1 MLIKKLEL
9 ENFRQYIGSQTI
21 EFSIDREKN
30 VTVLIGVNTSGK
42 TTLVRAFEW
51 VLYGTNE
58 FDDKNLLNK
67 NVAENMQVGE
77 TKAVKGVL
85 TIEHDSGTGEP
96 ITYVIE
102 RKQIYTCTGTS
113 VRANVSEAKLSYF
126 QPDGQTKTILNTD
139 FYTNVERILP
149 RRLAGYF
156 FFGGERVGNIA
167 TKSDI
172 EESVQGLMGLD
183 VLKNAISHLKTVI
196 NKLKKSLDFSGDSRA
211 IESQNKL
218 NGALARKQECEND
231 LNIVTEQLEY
241 YQSEKEKYA
250 ALLRANEETAAAQK
264 RREQLDNIIKSL
276 EDRISRDKK
285 DLVSAFSRNS
295 FAFFS
300 LPILKKTVE
309 MLNSSEDETE
319 SVPEMTAA
327 SIDYILKR
335 GVCICG
341 TCISEG
347 SAAEKHLLCEKAK
360 QPPESIGSLVRRYR
374 EQAMDYISSS
384 DNYYEAIESR
394 IATLR
399 SDQRELGLRIDERAS
414 LDESLKGAKDVAT
427 LEQQYQIAEQRAK
440 EFDKRRESL
449 LETIGSCK
457 RDISN
462 YEKALETLTKA
473 NQKNARISL
482 NIDYAQ
488 AVLDWVSEAY
498 YSREGIVRGRLEEK
512 VNANFAM
519 MYHGSRTVTIDD
531 KYRVKYIDV
540 TTEESDGLKAVK
552 SFAFVSG
559 LVDLAKEALN
569 SDSSKEANTTP
580 QYYPLVMD
588 APFSNVDEIHI
599 RNISAILSRS
609 AEQVIIA
616 VMQKDWEP
624 AAEIMA
630 PLVGNRQGEAF
641 VLRRFG
647 QGALPPAPLPQGLQE
662 KSRWQSACLLQIYR
676 GR

>member
-21 EFSIDREKN
+21 EFSTDREKN

-77 TKAVKGVL
+77 TKAVKGAL

-113 VRANVSEAKLSYF
+113 VRANVSEAKISYF

-139 FYTNVERILP
+139 FNTNIERILP
-149 RRLAGYF
+149 RRLANYF

-183 VLKNAISHLKTVI
+183 VLKNAMSHLRTVI

-211 IESQNKL
+211 IETQNKL
-218 NGALARKQECEND
+218 NGALAREQECKNE
-231 LNIVTEQLEY
+231 LNTVTEQLEY
-241 YQSEKEKYA
+241 YQAEKEKYA

-264 RREQLDNIIKSL
+264 RREQLDTIIKSL
-276 EDRISRDKK
+276 EERIARDKK

-309 MLNSSEDETE
+309 MLNNSEDETE
-319 SVPEMTAA
+319 SVPEMTAS

-347 SAAEKHLLCEKAK
+347 SAAEKHLLCEKTK

-394 IATLR
+394 ISTLR
-399 SDQRELGLRIDERAS
+399 ADQRELGLRIDERAS
-414 LDESLKGAKDVAT
+414 LDESLKGAKDVST
-427 LEQQYQIAEQRAK
+427 LEQQYQTAERRVK
-440 EFDKRRESL
+440 EFDKRKAAL

-488 AVLDWVSEAY
+488 AVFDWVSEAY
-498 YSREGIVRGRLEEK
+498 YSRESIVRGRLEEK
-512 VNANFAM
+512 VNANFGM

-599 RNISAILSRS
+599 KNISAILSRS

-630 PLVGNRQGEAF
+630 PLVGRSY
-641 VLRRFG
+641 RI
-647 QGALPPAPLPQGLQE
+647 E
-662 KSRWQSACLLQIYR
+662 KDHDADGKEIDTMTHIKEN
-676 GR
+676 

>member
-96 ITYVIE
+96 ITYIIE

-309 MLNSSEDETE
+309 MLNSSKDETE

-569 SDSSKEANTTP
+569 SDSSKEANTNP

-599 RNISAILSRS
+599 KNISAILSRS

-630 PLVGNRQGEAF
+630 PLVGKSYRI
-641 VLRRFG
+641 
-647 QGALPPAPLPQGLQE
+647 E
-662 KSRWQSACLLQIYR
+662 KDHDADGKEIDTMTHIKEN
-676 GR
+676 

>member
-21 EFSIDREKN
+21 EFSTDREKN

-77 TKAVKGVL
+77 TKAVKGAL

-113 VRANVSEAKLSYF
+113 VRANVSEAKISYF

-139 FYTNVERILP
+139 FNTNIERILP
-149 RRLAGYF
+149 RRLANYF

-183 VLKNAISHLKTVI
+183 VLKNAMSHLRTVI

-211 IESQNKL
+211 IETQNKL
-218 NGALARKQECEND
+218 NGALAREQECKNE
-231 LNIVTEQLEY
+231 LNTVTEQLEY
-241 YQSEKEKYA
+241 YQAEKEKYA

-264 RREQLDNIIKSL
+264 RREKLDTIIKSL
-276 EDRISRDKK
+276 EERIARDKK

-309 MLNSSEDETE
+309 MLNNSEDETE

-399 SDQRELGLRIDERAS
+399 ADQRELGLRIDERAS
-414 LDESLKGAKDVAT
+414 LDESLKGAKDVST
-427 LEQQYQIAEQRAK
+427 LEQQYQTAERRVK
-440 EFDKRRESL
+440 EFDKRKASL

-488 AVLDWVSEAY
+488 AVFDWVSEAY
-498 YSREGIVRGRLEEK
+498 YSRESIVRGRLEEK
-512 VNANFAM
+512 VNANFGM

-569 SDSSKEANTTP
+569 SDNSKEANTTP

-599 RNISAILSRS
+599 KNISAILSRS

-616 VMQKDWEP
+616 VMQKD
-624 AAEIMA
+624 
-630 PLVGNRQGEAF
+630 
-641 VLRRFG
+641 
-647 QGALPPAPLPQGLQE
+647 
-662 KSRWQSACLLQIYR
+662 
-676 GR
+676 

>member
-9 ENFRQYIGSQTI
+9 KNFRQYIGKQTI
-21 EFSIDREKN
+21 EFSTDREKN

-67 NVAENMQVGE
+67 NIAENMQVGE
-77 TKAVKGVL
+77 TKAVKGSL
-85 TIEHDSGTGEP
+85 TIEHENESGET

-113 VRANVSEAKLSYF
+113 VRANVSEAKISYL
-126 QPDGQTKTILNTD
+126 QPDGQTKTKLETD

-149 RRLAGYF
+149 RRLANYF

-167 TKSDI
+167 SKSDI

-183 VLKNAISHLKTVI
+183 VLKNAMSHLRTVI
-196 NKLKKSLDFSGDSRA
+196 NKLKKFLDFSGDHKA
-211 IESQNKL
+211 LDTQNKL
-218 NGALARKQECEND
+218 NGALARKLECENE
-231 LNIVTEQLEY
+231 LNTVTEQLEY

-264 RREQLDNIIKSL
+264 RREQLDGIIRAL
-276 EDRISRDKK
+276 EDRIVRDKK

-300 LPILKKTVE
+300 LPILKKAVE

-360 QPPESIGSLVRRYR
+360 QPPESIGSMVRRYR

-384 DNYYEAIESR
+384 DNYYESIESR

-399 SDQRELGLRIDERAS
+399 ADQRELGLRIDERAS
-414 LDESLKGAKDVAT
+414 LNESLKSAKDVAT
-427 LEQQYQIAEQRAK
+427 LEQQYQTAERRVK
-440 EFDKRRESL
+440 EFGKRKEAL
-449 LETIGSCK
+449 LETIGYCK

-488 AVLDWVSEAY
+488 AVFDWVSEAY
-498 YSREGIVRGRLEEK
+498 YSRESIVRGRLEEK
-512 VNANFAM
+512 VNANFGM
-519 MYHGSRTVTIDD
+519 MYHGSRTVIIDD

-559 LVDLAKEALN
+559 LVDLAKEALS
-569 SDSSKEANTTP
+569 SDSSKEADTTP

-599 RNISAILSRS
+599 KNISKILSQS

-630 PLVGNRQGEAF
+630 PLVGKAYRI
-641 VLRRFG
+641 
-647 QGALPPAPLPQGLQE
+647 E
-662 KSRWQSACLLQIYR
+662 KDHDID
-676 GR
+676 GKEIDTMTHIKEN

>member
-9 ENFRQYIGSQTI
+9 KNFRQYIGKQTI
-21 EFSIDREKN
+21 EFSMDREKN

-67 NVAENMQVGE
+67 NIAENMQVGE
-77 TKAVKGVL
+77 TKAVKGSL
-85 TIEHDSGTGEP
+85 TIEHENESGET

-113 VRANVSEAKLSYF
+113 VCANVSEAKISYL
-126 QPDGQTKTILNTD
+126 QPDGQTKTKLETD

-149 RRLAGYF
+149 RRLANYF

-167 TKSDI
+167 SKSDI

-183 VLKNAISHLKTVI
+183 VLKNAMSHLRTVI
-196 NKLKKSLDFSGDSRA
+196 NKLKKFLDFSGDHKA
-211 IESQNKL
+211 LDTQNKL
-218 NGALARKQECEND
+218 NGALARKLECENE
-231 LNIVTEQLEY
+231 LNTVTEQLEY

-264 RREQLDNIIKSL
+264 RREQLDGIIRAL
-276 EDRISRDKK
+276 EDRIVRDKK

-300 LPILKKTVE
+300 LPILKKAVE

-360 QPPESIGSLVRRYR
+360 QPPESIGSMVRRYR

-384 DNYYEAIESR
+384 DNYYESIESR

-399 SDQRELGLRIDERAS
+399 ADQRELGLRIDERAS
-414 LDESLKGAKDVAT
+414 LNESLKSAKDVAT
-427 LEQQYQIAEQRAK
+427 LEQQYQTAERRVK
-440 EFDKRRESL
+440 EFGKRKEAL

-488 AVLDWVSEAY
+488 AVFDWVSEAY
-498 YSREGIVRGRLEEK
+498 YSRESIVRGRLEEK
-512 VNANFAM
+512 VNANFGM
-519 MYHGSRTVTIDD
+519 MYHGSRTVIIDD

-559 LVDLAKEALN
+559 LVDLAKEALS
-569 SDSSKEANTTP
+569 SDSSKEADTTP

-599 RNISAILSRS
+599 KNISKILSQS

-630 PLVGNRQGEAF
+630 PLVGKAYRI
-641 VLRRFG
+641 
-647 QGALPPAPLPQGLQE
+647 E
-662 KSRWQSACLLQIYR
+662 KDHDID
-676 GR
+676 GKEIDTMTHIKEN

>member
-498 YSREGIVRGRLEEK
+498 YSREGIVRGRLE
-512 VNANFAM
+512 
-519 MYHGSRTVTIDD
+519 
-531 KYRVKYIDV
+531 
-540 TTEESDGLKAVK
+540 
-552 SFAFVSG
+552 
-559 LVDLAKEALN
+559 
-569 SDSSKEANTTP
+569 
-580 QYYPLVMD
+580 
-588 APFSNVDEIHI
+588 
-599 RNISAILSRS
+599 
-609 AEQVIIA
+609 
-616 VMQKDWEP
+616 
-624 AAEIMA
+624 
-630 PLVGNRQGEAF
+630 
-641 VLRRFG
+641 
-647 QGALPPAPLPQGLQE
+647 
-662 KSRWQSACLLQIYR
+662 
-676 GR
+676 

>member
-231 LNIVTEQLEY
+231 LNIVTEQIEY

-630 PLVGNRQGEAF
+630 PLVGKSYRI
-641 VLRRFG
+641 
-647 QGALPPAPLPQGLQE
+647 E
-662 KSRWQSACLLQIYR
+662 KDHDADGKEIDTMTHIKEN
-676 GR
+676 

>member
-21 EFSIDREKN
+21 EFSTDRDKN

-77 TKAVKGVL
+77 TKAVKGAL

-113 VRANVSEAKLSYF
+113 VRANVSEAKISYF
-126 QPDGQTKTILNTD
+126 QPDGQTKTLLNTD
-139 FYTNVERILP
+139 FNTNIERILP
-149 RRLAGYF
+149 RRLANYF

-183 VLKNAISHLKTVI
+183 VLKNAMSHLRTVI

-211 IESQNKL
+211 IETQNKL
-218 NGALARKQECEND
+218 NGALAREQECKNE
-231 LNIVTEQLEY
+231 LNTVTEQLEY
-241 YQSEKEKYA
+241 YQAEKEKYA

-264 RREQLDNIIKSL
+264 RREQLDTIIKSL
-276 EDRISRDKK
+276 EERIVRDKK

-309 MLNSSEDETE
+309 MLNNSEDETE

-399 SDQRELGLRIDERAS
+399 ADQRELGLRIDERAS
-414 LDESLKGAKDVAT
+414 LDESLKGAKDVST
-427 LEQQYQIAEQRAK
+427 LEQQYQTAERRVK
-440 EFDKRRESL
+440 EFDKRKASL

-488 AVLDWVSEAY
+488 AVFDWVSEAY
-498 YSREGIVRGRLEEK
+498 YSRESIVRGRLEEK
-512 VNANFAM
+512 VNANFGM

-599 RNISAILSRS
+599 KNISAILSRS

-630 PLVGNRQGEAF
+630 PLVGRSY
-641 VLRRFG
+641 RI
-647 QGALPPAPLPQGLQE
+647 E
-662 KSRWQSACLLQIYR
+662 KDHDADGKEIDTMTHIKEN
-676 GR
+676 

>member
-9 ENFRQYIGSQTI
+9 KNFRQYIGKQTI
-21 EFSIDREKN
+21 EFSMDREKN

-67 NVAENMQVGE
+67 NIAENMQVGE
-77 TKAVKGVL
+77 TKAVKGSL
-85 TIEHDSGTGEP
+85 TIEHENESGET

-113 VRANVSEAKLSYF
+113 VRANVSEAKISYL
-126 QPDGQTKTILNTD
+126 QPDGQTKTKLETD

-149 RRLAGYF
+149 RRLANYF

-167 TKSDI
+167 SKSDI

-183 VLKNAISHLKTVI
+183 VLKNAMSHLRTVI
-196 NKLKKSLDFSGDSRA
+196 NKLKKFLDFSGDHKA
-211 IESQNKL
+211 LDTQNKL
-218 NGALARKQECEND
+218 NGALARKLECENE
-231 LNIVTEQLEY
+231 LNTVTEQLEY

-264 RREQLDNIIKSL
+264 RREQLDGIIRAL
-276 EDRISRDKK
+276 EDRIVRDKK

-300 LPILKKTVE
+300 LPILKKAVE

-360 QPPESIGSLVRRYR
+360 QPPESIGSMVRRYR

-384 DNYYEAIESR
+384 DNYYESIESR

-399 SDQRELGLRIDERAS
+399 ADQRELGLRIDERAS
-414 LDESLKGAKDVAT
+414 LNESLKSAKDVAT
-427 LEQQYQIAEQRAK
+427 LEQQYQTAERRVK
-440 EFDKRRESL
+440 EFGKRKEAL

-488 AVLDWVSEAY
+488 AVFDWVSEAY
-498 YSREGIVRGRLEEK
+498 YSRESIVRGRLEEK
-512 VNANFAM
+512 VNANFGM
-519 MYHGSRTVTIDD
+519 MYHGSRTVIIDD

-559 LVDLAKEALN
+559 LVDLAKEALS
-569 SDSSKEANTTP
+569 SDSSKEADTTP

-599 RNISAILSRS
+599 KNISKILSQS

-630 PLVGNRQGEAF
+630 PLVGKAYRI
-641 VLRRFG
+641 
-647 QGALPPAPLPQGLQE
+647 E
-662 KSRWQSACLLQIYR
+662 KDHDID
-676 GR
+676 GKEIDTMTHIKEN

>member
-9 ENFRQYIGSQTI
+9 ENFRQYIGKQTI
-21 EFSIDREKN
+21 EFSTDREKN

-58 FDDKNLLNK
+58 FDDKVLLNK

-77 TKAVKGVL
+77 TKAVKGEL
-85 TIEHDSGTGEP
+85 TIEHESETGET

-113 VRANVSEAKLSYF
+113 VRANVSEAKISYL
-126 QPDGQTKTILNTD
+126 QPDGQTKTKLDTD
-139 FYTNVERILP
+139 FYMNVERILP
-149 RRLAGYF
+149 RRLSNYF

-167 TKSDI
+167 TKDDI
-172 EESVQGLMGLD
+172 KDSVQGLMGLD
-183 VLKNAISHLKTVI
+183 VLNNAISHLRTVI
-196 NKLKKSLDFSGDSRA
+196 NKLKKSLDFSGDSKA
-211 IESQNKL
+211 IDTQNKL
-218 NGALARKQECEND
+218 NGAIVRKQECENE
-231 LNIVTEQLEY
+231 LNTVTEQLEY
-241 YQSEKEKYA
+241 YQAEKEKYA

-276 EDRISRDKK
+276 EDRIARDKK

-341 TCISEG
+341 TCVSEG

-399 SDQRELGLRIDERAS
+399 ADQRELGLRIDERAS
-414 LDESLKGAKDVAT
+414 LDESLKGAKDVST
-427 LEQQYQIAEQRAK
+427 LEQQYQMAERRVK
-440 EFDKRRESL
+440 EFDKRKASL

-457 RDISN
+457 KDISN

-488 AVLDWVSEAY
+488 AVFDWVSDAY
-498 YSREGIVRGRLEEK
+498 YSRESIVRGRLEEK
-512 VNANFAM
+512 VNANFGM

-569 SDSSKEANTTP
+569 SDNSKEANTTP

-599 RNISAILSRS
+599 KNISAILSRS

-630 PLVGNRQGEAF
+630 PLVGRSY
-641 VLRRFG
+641 RI
-647 QGALPPAPLPQGLQE
+647 E
-662 KSRWQSACLLQIYR
+662 KDHDADGKEIDTMTHIKEN
-676 GR
+676 

>member
-149 RRLAGYF
+149 RRLSGYF

-630 PLVGNRQGEAF
+630 PLVGKSYRI
-641 VLRRFG
+641 
-647 QGALPPAPLPQGLQE
+647 E
-662 KSRWQSACLLQIYR
+662 KDHDADGKEIDTMTHIKEN
-676 GR
+676 

>member
-9 ENFRQYIGSQTI
+9 ENFRQYIGYQTI
-21 EFSIDREKN
+21 GFSTDREKN

-58 FDDKNLLNK
+58 FDDKILLNK

-85 TIEHDSGTGEP
+85 TIEHDSGTGTP

-102 RKQIYTCTGTS
+102 RKQIYTSTGTA
-113 VRANVSEAKLSYF
+113 VRANVSEAKISYF

-139 FYTNVERILP
+139 FNTNIERILP
-149 RRLAGYF
+149 RRLSNYF

-183 VLKNAISHLKTVI
+183 VLKNAMSHLKTVI
-196 NKLKKSLDFSGDSRA
+196 SKLKKSLDFSGDSRA
-211 IESQNKL
+211 IKMQNKL
-218 NGALARKQECEND
+218 NGAVAREQECENE
-231 LNIVTEQLEY
+231 LNTVTEQLEY

-276 EDRISRDKK
+276 EDRIARDKK
-285 DLVSAFSRNS
+285 DLVSDFSRNS

-347 SAAEKHLLCEKAK
+347 SAAEKHLLCEKTK

-399 SDQRELGLRIDERAS
+399 ADQRELGLRIDERAS
-414 LDESLKGAKDVAT
+414 LDESLKGAKDVST
-427 LEQQYQIAEQRAK
+427 LEQQYQMSERRVR
-440 EFDKRRESL
+440 EFDKHKASL

-457 RDISN
+457 KDISN
-462 YEKALETLTKA
+462 YEKSLETLTKA
-473 NQKNARISL
+473 NQKNSRISL

-488 AVLDWVSEAY
+488 AVFDWVSDAY
-498 YSREGIVRGRLEEK
+498 YSRESIVRGKLEEK
-512 VNANFAM
+512 VNANFGM
-519 MYHGSRTVTIDD
+519 MYHGSRTVAIDD

-599 RNISAILSRS
+599 KNISAILSRS

-630 PLVGNRQGEAF
+630 PLVGRSY
-641 VLRRFG
+641 RI
-647 QGALPPAPLPQGLQE
+647 E
-662 KSRWQSACLLQIYR
+662 KDHDADGKEIDTMTHIKES
-676 GR
+676 

>member
-9 ENFRQYIGSQTI
+9 ENFRQYIGNQII
-21 EFSIDREKN
+21 EFSTDREKN

-77 TKAVKGVL
+77 TKAVKGAL
-85 TIEHDSGTGEP
+85 TIEHESETGETV
-96 ITYVIE
+96 TYVIE

-113 VRANVSEAKLSYF
+113 VRANVSEAKISYL
-126 QPDGQTKTILNTD
+126 QPDGQTKTKLDTD
-139 FYTNVERILP
+139 FYMNVERILP
-149 RRLAGYF
+149 RRLANYF

-183 VLKNAISHLKTVI
+183 VLKNAMSHLKTVI

-211 IESQNKL
+211 IDTQNKL
-218 NGALARKQECEND
+218 NGALARKQECENE
-231 LNIVTEQLEY
+231 LNTVTEQLEY

-276 EDRISRDKK
+276 EERIVRDKK

-309 MLNSSEDETE
+309 MLNNSEDETE

-347 SAAEKHLLCEKAK
+347 SAAEKHLLCEKSK

-399 SDQRELGLRIDERAS
+399 ADQRELGLRIDERAS

-427 LEQQYQIAEQRAK
+427 LEQQYQIAERRVR
-440 EFDKRRESL
+440 EFDKRKESL

-512 VNANFAM
+512 VNANFGM

-599 RNISAILSRS
+599 KNISAILSRS

-630 PLVGNRQGEAF
+630 PLVGRSY
-641 VLRRFG
+641 RI
-647 QGALPPAPLPQGLQE
+647 E
-662 KSRWQSACLLQIYR
+662 KDHDADGKEIDTMTHIKEN
-676 GR
+676 

>member
-9 ENFRQYIGSQTI
+9 ENFRQYIGNQTI
-21 EFSIDREKN
+21 EFSTDREKN

-77 TKAVKGVL
+77 TKAVKGAL
-85 TIEHDSGTGEP
+85 TIEHESETGETV
-96 ITYVIE
+96 TYVIE

-113 VRANVSEAKLSYF
+113 VRANVSEAKISYL
-126 QPDGQTKTILNTD
+126 QPDGQTKTKLDTD
-139 FYTNVERILP
+139 FYMNVERILP
-149 RRLAGYF
+149 RRLANYF

-183 VLKNAISHLKTVI
+183 VLKNAMSHLKTVI
-196 NKLKKSLDFSGDSRA
+196 NKLKKALDFSGDSRA
-211 IESQNKL
+211 IDTQNKL
-218 NGALARKQECEND
+218 NGALARKQECENE
-231 LNIVTEQLEY
+231 LNTVTEQQEY

-276 EDRISRDKK
+276 EERIARDKK

-300 LPILKKTVE
+300 LPILKKAVE
-309 MLNSSEDETE
+309 MLNNSEDETE

-399 SDQRELGLRIDERAS
+399 ADQRELGLRIDERAS

-427 LEQQYQIAEQRAK
+427 LEQQYQIAERRVK
-440 EFDKRRESL
+440 EFDKRKESL

-488 AVLDWVSEAY
+488 AVLDWVSDAY
-498 YSREGIVRGRLEEK
+498 YSRESIVRGRLEEK
-512 VNANFAM
+512 VNANFGM

-531 KYRVKYIDV
+531 KYRVRYIDV

-599 RNISAILSRS
+599 KNISAILSRS

-630 PLVGNRQGEAF
+630 PLVGRSY
-641 VLRRFG
+641 RI
-647 QGALPPAPLPQGLQE
+647 E
-662 KSRWQSACLLQIYR
+662 KDHDADGKEIDTMTHIKEN
-676 GR
+676 

>member
-414 LDESLKGAKDVAT
+414 LDESLKGAKNVAT

-457 RDISN
+457 RDIFN

-569 SDSSKEANTTP
+569 SDSSKEANTNP

-599 RNISAILSRS
+599 KNISAILSRS

-630 PLVGNRQGEAF
+630 PLVGKSYRI
-641 VLRRFG
+641 
-647 QGALPPAPLPQGLQE
+647 E
-662 KSRWQSACLLQIYR
+662 KDHDADGKEIDTMTHIKEN
-676 GR
+676 

>member
-9 ENFRQYIGSQTI
+9 KNFRQYIGKQTI
-21 EFSIDREKN
+21 EFSTDREKN

-67 NVAENMQVGE
+67 NIAENMQVGE
-77 TKAVKGVL
+77 TKAVKGSL
-85 TIEHDSGTGEP
+85 TIEHENESGET

-113 VRANVSEAKLSYF
+113 VRANVSEAKISYL
-126 QPDGQTKTILNTD
+126 QPDGQTKTKLETD

-149 RRLAGYF
+149 RRLANYF

-167 TKSDI
+167 SKSDI

-183 VLKNAISHLKTVI
+183 VLKNAMSHLRMVI
-196 NKLKKSLDFSGDSRA
+196 NKLKKFLDFSGDHKA
-211 IESQNKL
+211 LDTQNKL
-218 NGALARKQECEND
+218 NGALARKLECENE
-231 LNIVTEQLEY
+231 LNTVTEQLEY

-264 RREQLDNIIKSL
+264 RREQLDGIIRAL
-276 EDRISRDKK
+276 EDRIVRDKK

-300 LPILKKTVE
+300 LPILKKAVE

-360 QPPESIGSLVRRYR
+360 QPPESIGSMVRRYR

-384 DNYYEAIESR
+384 DNYYESIESR

-399 SDQRELGLRIDERAS
+399 ADQRELGLRIDERAS
-414 LDESLKGAKDVAT
+414 LNESLKSAKDVAT
-427 LEQQYQIAEQRAK
+427 LEQQYQTAERRVK
-440 EFDKRRESL
+440 EFGKRKEAL

-488 AVLDWVSEAY
+488 AVFDWVSEAY
-498 YSREGIVRGRLEEK
+498 YSRESIVRGRLEEK
-512 VNANFAM
+512 VNANFGM
-519 MYHGSRTVTIDD
+519 MYHGSRTVIIDD

-559 LVDLAKEALN
+559 LVDLAKEALS
-569 SDSSKEANTTP
+569 SDSSKEADTTP

-599 RNISAILSRS
+599 KNISKILSQS

-630 PLVGNRQGEAF
+630 PLVGKAYRI
-641 VLRRFG
+641 
-647 QGALPPAPLPQGLQE
+647 E
-662 KSRWQSACLLQIYR
+662 KDHDID
-676 GR
+676 GKEIDTMTHIKEN

>member
-9 ENFRQYIGSQTI
+9 ENFRQYIGNQII
-21 EFSIDREKN
+21 EFSTDREKN

-77 TKAVKGVL
+77 TKAVKGTL
-85 TIEHDSGTGEP
+85 TIEHESETGETV
-96 ITYVIE
+96 TYVIE

-113 VRANVSEAKLSYF
+113 VRANVSEAKISYL
-126 QPDGQTKTILNTD
+126 QPDGQTKTKLDTD
-139 FYTNVERILP
+139 FYMNVERILP
-149 RRLAGYF
+149 RRLANYF

-183 VLKNAISHLKTVI
+183 VLKNAMSHLKTVI

-211 IESQNKL
+211 IDTQNKL
-218 NGALARKQECEND
+218 NGALARKQECENE
-231 LNIVTEQLEY
+231 LNTVTEQLEY

-276 EDRISRDKK
+276 EERIARDKK

-309 MLNSSEDETE
+309 MLNNSEDETE

-341 TCISEG
+341 TFISEG

-399 SDQRELGLRIDERAS
+399 ADQRELGLRIDERSS

-427 LEQQYQIAEQRAK
+427 LEQQYQIAERRVR
-440 EFDKRRESL
+440 EFDKRKESL

-488 AVLDWVSEAY
+488 TVFDWVSEAY

-512 VNANFAM
+512 VNANFGM

-599 RNISAILSRS
+599 KNISAILSRS

-630 PLVGNRQGEAF
+630 PLVGRSY
-641 VLRRFG
+641 RI
-647 QGALPPAPLPQGLQE
+647 E
-662 KSRWQSACLLQIYR
+662 KDHDADGKEIDTMTHIKEN
-676 GR
+676 

>member
-21 EFSIDREKN
+21 EFSTDRDKN

-58 FDDKNLLNK
+58 FDDKVLLNK

-77 TKAVKGVL
+77 TKAVKGEL
-85 TIEHDSGTGEP
+85 TIEHESETGET

-113 VRANVSEAKLSYF
+113 VRANVSEAKISYL
-126 QPDGQTKTILNTD
+126 QPDGQTKTKLDTD
-139 FYTNVERILP
+139 FYMNVERILP
-149 RRLAGYF
+149 RRLSNYF

-167 TKSDI
+167 TKDDI
-172 EESVQGLMGLD
+172 KDSVQGLMGLD
-183 VLKNAISHLKTVI
+183 VLNNAISHLRTVI
-196 NKLKKSLDFSGDSRA
+196 NKLKKSLDFSGDSKA
-211 IESQNKL
+211 IDTQNKL
-218 NGALARKQECEND
+218 NGAIVRKQECENE
-231 LNIVTEQLEY
+231 LNTVTEQLEY
-241 YQSEKEKYA
+241 YQAEKEKYA

-276 EDRISRDKK
+276 EDRIARDKK

-341 TCISEG
+341 TCVSEG

-399 SDQRELGLRIDERAS
+399 ADQRELGLRIDERAS
-414 LDESLKGAKDVAT
+414 LDESLKGAKDVST
-427 LEQQYQIAEQRAK
+427 LEQQYQTAERRVK
-440 EFDKRRESL
+440 EFDKRKASL

-488 AVLDWVSEAY
+488 AVFDWVSEAY
-498 YSREGIVRGRLEEK
+498 YSRESIVRGRLEEK
-512 VNANFAM
+512 VNANFGM

-599 RNISAILSRS
+599 KNISAILSRS

-630 PLVGNRQGEAF
+630 PLVGRSY
-641 VLRRFG
+641 RI
-647 QGALPPAPLPQGLQE
+647 E
-662 KSRWQSACLLQIYR
+662 KDHDADGKEIDTMTHIKEN
-676 GR
+676 